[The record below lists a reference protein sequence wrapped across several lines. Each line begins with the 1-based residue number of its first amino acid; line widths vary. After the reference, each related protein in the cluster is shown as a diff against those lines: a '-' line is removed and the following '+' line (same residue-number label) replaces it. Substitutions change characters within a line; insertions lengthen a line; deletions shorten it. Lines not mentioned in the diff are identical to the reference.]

1 MTWCCTV
8 AASVL
13 YSEVVTVVIICK
25 MKITSKLLVIAAA
38 MTGLSSK
45 SFAQSSTGWQKL
57 FDGKTTQGWHA
68 YLKQNAGPWKV
79 VGGAL
84 QLDTQAPN
92 QADLVTNDEFENYEL
107 SLDWKIAAGGNSGV
121 VLGVHESPELN
132 ATYLSGI
139 EMQVLDNKE
148 AEDNKKENHLAG
160 SLYDLKAAPA
170 TAAKAAG
177 QWNHVV
183 IRKDHDQ
190 LTFWLNNQKVIDV
203 KIGGTEW
210 NELLANSKFKT
221 WKSFAQYPKGHIA
234 LQAHG
239 AVVDYK
245 NIRIKQL

>member
-1 MTWCCTV
+1 MNF
-8 AASVL
+8 
-13 YSEVVTVVIICK
+13 YK
-25 MKITSKLLVIAAA
+25 MKNTSKFLVIAAA
-38 MTGLSSK
+38 MIGLSSG
-45 SFAQSSTGWQKL
+45 SFAQSSTEWQKL

-68 YLKQNAGPWKV
+68 YLKQDAGPWRV
-79 VGGAL
+79 VNGAL

-92 QADLVTNDEFENYEL
+92 QADLVTNDEYENYEL
-107 SLDWKIAAGGNSGV
+107 SLDWKIAPGGNSGII
-121 VLGVHESPELN
+121 LGVHESPELG

-139 EMQVLDNKE
+139 EMQVLDNKD
-148 AEDNKKENHLAG
+148 ASDNKKENHLAG
-160 SLYDLKAAPA
+160 SLYDLKAAPGD
-170 TAAKAAG
+170 AAKPAG

-190 LTFWLNNQKVIDV
+190 LTFWLNKNKVIDV
-203 KIGGTEW
+203 KIGSAEW
-210 NELLANSKFKT
+210 NELLANSKFKS

>member
-13 YSEVVTVVIICK
+13 YSGVFIVVIICK

-68 YLKQNAGPWKV
+68 YLKQDAGPWKV

-107 SLDWKIAAGGNSGV
+107 SLDWKISPAGNSGII
-121 VLGVHESPELN
+121 LGVHESPELG

-139 EMQVLDNKE
+139 EMQVLDN
-148 AEDNKKENHLAG
+148 EDAGIIKKQII
-160 SLYDLKAAPA
+160 SSDRYM
-170 TAAKAAG
+170 
-177 QWNHVV
+177 
-183 IRKDHDQ
+183 I
-190 LTFWLNNQKVIDV
+190 
-203 KIGGTEW
+203 
-210 NELLANSKFKT
+210 
-221 WKSFAQYPKGHIA
+221 
-234 LQAHG
+234 
-239 AVVDYK
+239 
-245 NIRIKQL
+245 

>member
-1 MTWCCTV
+1 
-8 AASVL
+8 
-13 YSEVVTVVIICK
+13 
-25 MKITSKLLVIAAA
+25 MKITSKLLIIFAAV
-38 MTGLSSK
+38 TGLSSGC
-45 SFAQSSTGWQKL
+45 FVQSANGWKKL

-68 YLKQNAGPWKV
+68 YLKQDAGAWKV
-79 VGGAL
+79 VDGAL
-84 QLDTQAPN
+84 QLDTKAPN
-92 QADLVTNDEFENYEL
+92 QADLVTNEEYENYEL
-107 SLDWKIAAGGNSGV
+107 SLDWKIASGGNSGII
-121 VLGVHESPELN
+121 LGVHESPELG

-139 EMQVLDNKE
+139 EMQVLDNKD
-148 AEDNKKENHLAG
+148 AADNKKANHLAG

-170 TAAKAAG
+170 TAANPAG

-183 IRKDHDQ
+183 IRKNHGQ
-190 LTFWLNNQKVIDV
+190 LTFWLNNDKVIDV
-203 KIGGTEW
+203 KIGSQEW